1 VKLSIVTASYRS
13 ALTIDEFTAARSRLR
28 TDTDDIELVMVTDG
42 SPDVASRL
50 RYIEPIRGWSP
61 SISRATSATAR
72 R

>member
-1 VKLSIVTASYRS
+1 LVPVGPDDRRVYSR
-13 ALTIDEFTAARSRLR
+13 ALAAPG

-42 SPDVASRL
+42 SPDVASRS
-50 RYIEPIRGWSP
+50 RCIEPIRGWSP